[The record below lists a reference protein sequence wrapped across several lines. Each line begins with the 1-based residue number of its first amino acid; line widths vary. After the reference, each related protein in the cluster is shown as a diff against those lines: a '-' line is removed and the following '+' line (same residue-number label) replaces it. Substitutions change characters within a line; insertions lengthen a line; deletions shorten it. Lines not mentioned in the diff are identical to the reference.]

1 MKSIFWIVWL
11 KLGFKSSN
19 TVATTKSYNLNLMGN
34 IPAPIFKL
42 KQHIQTQVNPCEYPH
57 TPGEITY
64 DGHVMEHS
72 TIYPAFIK
80 LGLVLGEANVIQ
92 PS

>member
-1 MKSIFWIVWL
+1 
-11 KLGFKSSN
+11 
-19 TVATTKSYNLNLMGN
+19 MGN

-42 KQHIQTQVNPCEYPH
+42 KQYTQTLWVFVK
-57 TPGEITY
+57 TPTPQKGITY
-64 DGHVMEHS
+64 DGHVMEHPA
-72 TIYPAFIK
+72 IYPAFIK

>member
-1 MKSIFWIVWL
+1 
-11 KLGFKSSN
+11 
-19 TVATTKSYNLNLMGN
+19 MGN

-42 KQHIQTQVNPCEYPH
+42 KQRIQTWWILVK
-57 TPGEITY
+57 TPTPQEGITY
-64 DGHVMEHS
+64 DSHVMEHS

>member
-1 MKSIFWIVWL
+1 MK
-11 KLGFKSSN
+11 
-19 TVATTKSYNLNLMGN
+19 
-34 IPAPIFKL
+34 
-42 KQHIQTQVNPCEYPH
+42 
-57 TPGEITY
+57 TPTPQKEITY